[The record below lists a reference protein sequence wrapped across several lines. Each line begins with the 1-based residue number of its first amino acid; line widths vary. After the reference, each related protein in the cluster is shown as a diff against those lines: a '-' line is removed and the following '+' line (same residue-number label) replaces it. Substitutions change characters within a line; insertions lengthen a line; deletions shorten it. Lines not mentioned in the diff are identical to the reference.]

1 MGKINSKTK
10 GKVGELE
17 VVNLLKKHG
26 REARR
31 GQQFSGGDDSPD
43 VVSDIDWL
51 HIEVK
56 RTEKLRLYD
65 ALRQSA
71 DDCAHSDR
79 MPSVWHRSNNN
90 EWVVI
95 MKADDFMKLVDAYD
109 AEYEGEQF
117 DFLR

>member
-17 VVNLLKKHG
+17 VVHFLKKHG

-65 ALRQSA
+65 ALRQA
-71 DDCAHSDR
+71 KDDSEHSER
-79 MPSVWHRSNNN
+79 MASVWHRSNGNK
-90 EWVVI
+90 WVVI
-95 MKADDFMKLVDAYD
+95 MEAEDFMKLVGPYD
-109 AEYEGEQF
+109 DEFAGEQF